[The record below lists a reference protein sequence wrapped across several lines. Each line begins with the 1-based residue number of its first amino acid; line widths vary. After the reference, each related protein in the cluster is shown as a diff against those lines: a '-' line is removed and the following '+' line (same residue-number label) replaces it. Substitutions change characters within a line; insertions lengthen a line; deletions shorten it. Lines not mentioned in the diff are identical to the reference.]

1 MQDLWKIGFYVRG
14 SMRQSHFDEI
24 QRMKQ
29 TLPPITKILLPF
41 FLMITWSPYA
51 LPPAGLKGTAD
62 AARAGTVR
70 EGNELGRSG
79 EMQYEAV
86 SVLS

>member
-1 MQDLWKIGFYVRG
+1 
-14 SMRQSHFDEI
+14 
-24 QRMKQ
+24 
-29 TLPPITKILLPF
+29 
-41 FLMITWSPYA
+41 MITWSPYA

>member
-1 MQDLWKIGFYVRG
+1 MCTGALLG
-14 SMRQSHFDEI
+14 
-24 QRMKQ
+24 
-29 TLPPITKILLPF
+29 PITPTHRNPADIAAF

-51 LPPAGLKGTAD
+51 LPPTGLKGTAD